1 MQIETTQLRDIHYL
15 ASLSSIN
22 IRTHTSTATRYVC
35 KPAGSLAG
43 PETSITIVTLFVAA
57 VPQTHHPKPKS
68 KRRLAQPFMVSM
80 EEQLTEALERVKL
93 LEQEGDAFNTL
104 AKEEEVARIAA
115 VSLPKRKDDISY
127 DDNFSLPKKRPRLS
141 L

>member
-22 IRTHTSTATRYVC
+22 IRTHTSTATSRTVC
-35 KPAGSLAG
+35 AICAVA
-43 PETSITIVTLFVAA
+43 TSTAWAHVLLFVAA

>member
-22 IRTHTSTATRYVC
+22 IRTHTSTATSRAV
-35 KPAGSLAG
+35 A
-43 PETSITIVTLFVAA
+43 TSTARAHVLLFVAA

-68 KRRLAQPFMVSM
+68 KQRFAQAFMVSM